1 MKSLIALPLI
11 LVAGIVWAENLDVLP
26 DEIAPGVPKTRM
38 MSVWLKEQAYEALD
52 HRDAAFEQL
61 KTPEDVAK
69 WQQERRDFFVRQLG
83 GFPKRTPLYPQVTG
97 KRTFDDYRIEKVIFE
112 SQPGFHVTATLYLPL
127 GAGPF
132 PAVLHPTGHSSN
144 AKARD
149 LYQQASIVIAEGGCA
164 VLCYDPLGQG
174 ERRHFF
180 QENGKSRF
188 ASTQEHQLINQGC
201 VLLGSNTA
209 RYMIWDGM
217 RAIDYL
223 QGRTDIDPKR
233 IGCTGISGGGTN
245 TSYLMALD
253 DRIVSAAPGCYLTG
267 FRALLSTIGLQDA
280 EQNIHG
286 QIAFGMDHA
295 DYVLMR
301 APQPTLIMAATHDY
315 FDIEGAWRL
324 FRQAKRTYTRLGF
337 PERVD
342 LVEPDTKHGFPTEMR
357 LASANWMRRWLLDT
371 NETVTEPD
379 FQILA
384 DEELFCTPQGQVL
397 KLAGARSAF
406 DLNVEWNE
414 SFRAQREKNWKL
426 ENRKNALAK
435 VRELIG
441 VDMPDGRPKPTA
453 ETCGTIARNGYVI
466 ERLVI
471 KSEPSIVL
479 PALFFLPAAL
489 GDTDT
494 GDKDAFAIYL
504 HGEGKLVDAES
515 GGPIEE
521 LVKNDATVLAVD
533 LRGMGETATAGGR
546 RSFDVLI
553 GPDWRE
559 TTLAN
564 SLARPYVGMRVH
576 DVYQCVRFLRERFG
590 RPELAPDLIAVGQA
604 GVPALHAAA
613 LEPQLFGRVRLCET
627 IRSWSDVVETH
638 VAVKQQANL
647 VFGALRHYD
656 LPNLVASLPPKKLM
670 IEDPAEPGEATRS
683 QPKTN

>member
-1 MKSLIALPLI
+1 MNRDITALIALPLI
-11 LVAGIVWAENLDVLP
+11 LVAGIASAASLDVLP
-26 DEIAPGVPKTRM
+26 EEIAPGVPKTQM
-38 MSVWLKEQAYEALD
+38 MSVWLKKQAFEALD
-52 HRDAAFEQL
+52 RRDAAFEQL

-69 WQQERRDFFVRQLG
+69 WQQERRDFFLRQLG
-83 GFPKRTPLYPQVTG
+83 GFPERTPLNPQIAGT
-97 KRTFDDYRIEKVIFE
+97 RNFDDYRIEKIIFE
-112 SQPGFHVTATLYLPL
+112 SQPGFYVTATLYLPL
-127 GAGPF
+127 GRGPF

-149 LYQQASIVIAEGGCA
+149 LYQQASIVITKGGCA

-180 QENGKSRF
+180 NEDGKPRF
-188 ASTQEHQLINQGC
+188 ATTQEHQLINQGC

-223 QGRTDIDPKR
+223 QSRPDIDPKR

-267 FRALLSTIGLQDA
+267 FRALLSTIGPQDA

-301 APQPTLIMAATHDY
+301 APQPTLIMAATQDY
-315 FDIEGAWRL
+315 FDIDGAWQL
-324 FRQAKRTYTRLGF
+324 FRQAKRTYTRLGY

-357 LASANWMRRWLLDT
+357 VASANWMRRWLLDT
-371 NETVTEPD
+371 NETVTEPELKV
-379 FQILA
+379 LA
-384 DEELFCTPQGQVL
+384 DEELYCTPEGQVL
-397 KLAGARSAF
+397 KLPGARSAF

-414 SFRAQREKNWKL
+414 SFRPQREKNWMP

-441 VDMPDGRPKPTA
+441 AGLPDKLPKPTA
-453 ETCGTIARNGYVI
+453 ETRGTIARDGYVI
-466 ERLVI
+466 EKLTVQ
-471 KSEPSIVL
+471 SEPGIVL
-479 PALFFLPAAL
+479 PALLFRPA
-489 GDTDT
+489 TV
-494 GDKDAFAIYL
+494 GDKQTFTIYL
-504 HGEGKLVDAES
+504 HSEGKHVDAQP
-515 GGPIEE
+515 GGPIEQ
-521 LVKNDATVLAVD
+521 LVKKDMAVLAVD
-533 LRGMGETATAGGR
+533 LRGIGETATAGGR
-546 RSFDVLI
+546 RSFDILI

-564 SLARPYVGMRVH
+564 SLARPYVGMRVN
-576 DVYQCVRFLRERFG
+576 DIYQCVRFLRQRFG
-590 RPELAPDLIAVGQA
+590 RPELAPNLVAVGQA
-604 GVPALHAAA
+604 GVPTLHAAA
-613 LEPQLFGRVRLCET
+613 LEPQLFGHVRLRQM
-627 IRSWSDVVETH
+627 IYSWSDIVETH

-656 LPNLVASLPPKKLM
+656 LPNLAETL
-670 IEDPAEPGEATRS
+670 PAEPGVAVPSRPE
-683 QPKTN
+683 PD

>member
-1 MKSLIALPLI
+1 
-11 LVAGIVWAENLDVLP
+11 
-26 DEIAPGVPKTRM
+26 
-38 MSVWLKEQAYEALD
+38 MSVWLKERAFEALD
-52 HRDAAFEQL
+52 RRKAAFEQL
-61 KTPEDVAK
+61 KTPADIAK
-69 WQQERRDFFVRQLG
+69 WQQERRDFFLRQLG
-83 GFPKRTPLYPQVTG
+83 GFPERTPLNPQIAG
-97 KRTFDDYRIEKVIFE
+97 KRTLDGYRIEKVIFE

-149 LYQQASIVIAEGGCA
+149 LYQQASIVIVKGGCA

-180 QENGKSRF
+180 DEDGKPRF
-188 ASTQEHQLINQGC
+188 GTTTEHQLINQGC
-201 VLLGSNTA
+201 ILLGSNTA

-223 QGRTDIDPKR
+223 QSRTDVDPQR

-253 DRIVSAAPGCYLTG
+253 DRIVAAAPGCYLTG

-301 APQPTLIMAATHDY
+301 APRPTLIMAATHDY

-324 FRQAKRTYTRLGF
+324 FREAKRTYTRLGY

-342 LVEPDTKHGFPTEMR
+342 LIEPDTKHGFPPEMR

-371 NETVTEPD
+371 NETLTAEPELNV
-379 FQILA
+379 LA
-384 DEELFCTPQGQVL
+384 DEELYCTPEGQVL
-397 KLAGARSAF
+397 RLPGARSAF

-414 SFRAQREKNWKL
+414 SFRPQREKKWKP
-426 ENRKNALAK
+426 ENREHALAK
-435 VRELIG
+435 VRELISVG
-441 VDMPDGRPKPTA
+441 EPDELPKPTA
-453 ETCGTIARNGYVI
+453 EARGTIARKGYRI
-466 ERLVI
+466 EQLVI
-471 KSEPSIVL
+471 RSEPGIVL
-479 PALFFLPAAL
+479 PALLFLPAAL
-489 GDTDT
+489 GKGDTDSKGT
-494 GDKDAFAIYL
+494 FAIYL
-504 HGEGKLVDAES
+504 HGEGKHVDAQS
-515 GGPIEE
+515 GGPIER
-521 LVKNDATVLAVD
+521 LVNSDTAVLAVD
-533 LRGMGETATAGGR
+533 MRGIGETAAAGGR
-546 RSFDVLI
+546 RSFDILI

-576 DVYQCVRFLRERFG
+576 DIYQCVRFLRERFD
-590 RPELAPDLIAVGQA
+590 RPELAPDLVAVGQA
-604 GVPALHAAA
+604 GVPALHAVA
-613 LEPQLFGRVRLCET
+613 LEPQLLGHVCIRET
-627 IRSWSDVVETH
+627 IRSWSNVVETH
-638 VAVKQQANL
+638 VAIKQQANL

-656 LPNLVASLPPKKLM
+656 LPNLVASLPAKKVV
-670 IEDPAEPGEATRS
+670 IEDPAEPREAVGS
-683 QPKTN
+683 QSGAD

>member
-1 MKSLIALPLI
+1 MSARQSLAALSLILFAG
-11 LVAGIVWAENLDVLP
+11 VAWAESLDVLS
-26 DEIAPGVPKTRM
+26 DEISPGVPKTQM
-38 MSVWLKEQAYEALD
+38 MSVWLKGQAFEALD
-52 HRDAAFEQL
+52 RRDAAFEQL

-69 WQQERRDFFVRQLG
+69 WQQERRDFFLRQLG
-83 GFPKRTPLYPQVTG
+83 GFPARTPLNPQITG
-97 KRTFDDYRIEKVIFE
+97 KRTFEDYRIEKVIFE

-127 GAGPF
+127 GTDPF

-149 LYQQASIVIAEGGCA
+149 LYQQASIVIVKGGCA

-180 QENGKSRF
+180 NEDGKPRF
-188 ASTQEHQLINQGC
+188 ATTQEHQLINQGC

-223 QGRTDIDPKR
+223 QSRTDIDPKR

-286 QIAFGMDHA
+286 QIVFGMDHA

-301 APQPTLIMAATHDY
+301 APRPTLIMAATHDY

-324 FRQAKRTYTRLGF
+324 FRQAKRTYTRLGY

-357 LASANWMRRWLLDT
+357 VASANWMRRWLLDT
-371 NETVTEPD
+371 NETVTEPEFD
-379 FQILA
+379 VLA
-384 DEELFCTPQGQVL
+384 DEELYCTPEGQVL
-397 KLAGARSAF
+397 RLPGARCAF
-406 DLNVEWNE
+406 DLNVEWND
-414 SFRAQREKNWKL
+414 SFRPQREKNWKP
-426 ENRKNALAK
+426 ENRKNSLAK

-441 VDMPDGRPKPTA
+441 AGVPDELPKPAA
-453 ETCGTIARNGYVI
+453 EKCGTIARDGYVI
-466 ERLVI
+466 EQLVI
-471 KSEPSIVL
+471 QSEPGIVL
-479 PALFFLPAAL
+479 PALLFVPAVNRK
-489 GDTDT
+489 DT
-494 GDKDAFAIYL
+494 GNEGSSVIYL
-504 HGEGKLVDAES
+504 HGEGKHVDAQP
-515 GGPIEE
+515 GGPIER
-521 LVKNDATVLAVD
+521 LVSSDTIVLAVD
-533 LRGMGETATAGGR
+533 LRGIGETATAGKR

-564 SLARPYVGMRVH
+564 SLARPYVGLRVH

-590 RPELAPDLIAVGQA
+590 SPDVAPDLIAIGQA
-604 GVPALHAAA
+604 SVPALHAAA
-613 LEPQLFGRVRLCET
+613 LEPHLFGHVRLRES
-627 IRSWSDVVETH
+627 IRSWSDVVKTH
-638 VAVKQQANL
+638 VAIKQQANL
-647 VFGALRHYD
+647 VYGALRHYD
-656 LPNLVASLPPKKLM
+656 LPNLVASLPANKVT
-670 IEDPAEPGEATRS
+670 IEDPAEPGE
-683 QPKTN
+683 PVPVH